1 MKKSVSL
8 LLALMLAAAC
18 VLPAFA
24 ESTATQFPAL
34 GMEITLPENAA
45 DMGLDVIARE
55 DLMNLTFQDE
65 ETFTALLLVERM
77 DNALYEQ
84 LMADEAI
91 SQSMTDAGMQ
101 VLGQQDTY
109 TYIGFA
115 ASDYENVADYFTLVL
130 GVDYSAF
137 SAETKAAIADALP
150 LVEAAAQSLSL
161 IPIVKEEKRV
171 GAFTT
176 TDLDGNEVTE
186 SIFSGYDLTVINVW
200 GTFCGPCIGE
210 MPELAQ
216 WHKELPEN
224 VQLIGLVSD
233 VNEGGDVSAA
243 KKILS
248 DTGAEFVNL
257 LSSNSL
263 IPLLSMSQYVP
274 TTYFVDSEGKMVGDP
289 IVGAD
294 VNGYKQ
300 FVEEYLK

>member
-8 LLALMLAAAC
+8 LLALMLAIAC
-18 VLPAFA
+18 VLPSFA

-45 DMGLDVIARE
+45 NMGLDVIARE
-55 DLMNLTFQDE
+55 DLLNLTFQYE

-137 SAETKAAIADALP
+137 SAETKAAIAAALP

-216 WHKELPEN
+216 WQKELPEN

>member
-8 LLALMLAAAC
+8 LLALMLATAC
-18 VLPAFA
+18 VLPSFA

-45 DMGLDVIARE
+45 NMGLDVIAQE

-65 ETFTALLLVERM
+65 EVFTALLLVERM

-115 ASDYENVADYFTLVL
+115 ASNYEDVADYFTLVL

-210 MPELAQ
+210 MPELAR

-248 DTGAEFVNL
+248 DTGVEFVNL

>member
-55 DLMNLTFQDE
+55 DLMNLTYQDE

-77 DNALYEQ
+77 DNTLYEQ

-115 ASDYENVADYFTLVL
+115 ASNYEDVADYFTLVL

-243 KKILS
+243 QKILS
-248 DTGAEFVNL
+248 DTGVQFVNL

>member
-8 LLALMLAAAC
+8 LLALMLALAC
-18 VLPAFA
+18 ALPAFA
-24 ESTATQFPAL
+24 ESTATQFPSL

-84 LMADEAI
+84 LMADETV

-115 ASDYENVADYFTLVL
+115 ASNYEDVADYFTLVL
-130 GVDYSAF
+130 GVDYNAF
-137 SAETKAAIADALP
+137 SADTKAAIAAALP
-150 LVEAAAQSLSL
+150 HVEAAASSLSM

-210 MPELAQ
+210 MPELAR

-248 DTGAEFVNL
+248 DTGVEFVNL

>member
-8 LLALMLAAAC
+8 LLALMLATAC
-18 VLPAFA
+18 VLPSFA

-45 DMGLDVIARE
+45 NMGLDVIAQE

-65 ETFTALLLVERM
+65 EVFTALLLVERM

-115 ASDYENVADYFTLVL
+115 ASNYEDVADYFTLVL

-210 MPELAQ
+210 MPELAR

-243 KKILS
+243 QKILS
-248 DTGAEFVNL
+248 DTGVEFVNL

>member
-8 LLALMLAAAC
+8 LLALMLAIAC
-18 VLPAFA
+18 VLPSFA

-55 DLMNLTFQDE
+55 DLMNLTYQDE

-91 SQSMTDAGMQ
+91 SQSMTAAGMQ

-115 ASDYENVADYFTLVL
+115 ASNYEDVADYFTLVL

-150 LVEAAAQSLSL
+150 IVEAAAQSLSL

-233 VNEGGDVSAA
+233 VNESGDVSAA
-243 KKILS
+243 QKILS
-248 DTGAEFVNL
+248 DTGVEFVNL

>member
-8 LLALMLAAAC
+8 LLALMLATAC
-18 VLPAFA
+18 VLPSFA

-45 DMGLDVIARE
+45 NMGLNVIAQE
-55 DLMNLTFQDE
+55 DLMNLTYQDE
-65 ETFTALLLVERM
+65 EVFTALLLVERM

-91 SQSMTDAGMQ
+91 SQSMTAAGMQ

-115 ASDYENVADYFTLVL
+115 ASNYEDVADYFTLVL

-137 SAETKAAIADALP
+137 SAETKVAIADALP

-210 MPELAQ
+210 MPELAR

-243 KKILS
+243 QKILS
-248 DTGAEFVNL
+248 DTGVEFVNL